1 MFCAR
6 VWKPTVN
13 NELLS
18 RIGKALEE
26 RTLVKDLAMTTDL
39 ECKSIY

>member
-1 MFCAR
+1 MFCAK

-13 NELLS
+13 NEMLS

-26 RTLVKDLAMTTDL
+26 RTLVKDLAMKTDHEVPGL
-39 ECKSIY
+39 Q

>member
-6 VWKPTVN
+6 VWKPRVSN
-13 NELLS
+13 DLLS

-26 RTLVKDLAMTTDL
+26 RTLVKDIAMTTDL
-39 ECKSIY
+39 ESIY